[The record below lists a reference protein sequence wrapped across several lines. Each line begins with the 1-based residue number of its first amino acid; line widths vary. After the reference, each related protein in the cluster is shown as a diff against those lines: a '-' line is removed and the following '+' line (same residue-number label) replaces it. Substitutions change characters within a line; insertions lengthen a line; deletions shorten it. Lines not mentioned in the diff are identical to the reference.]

1 MKNSQVLSQ
10 NRAGF
15 FLSSEFSQEFGRE
28 EFLARVWPY
37 PYFLLVET
45 RTTEVLSHRMA
56 RRVRTTVTVREDDP
70 VPARRS
76 NKKKKQSSVVVVILL
91 VLLVLFLISRTNQ
104 RAGRFPNQSPAG
116 APHR

>member
-1 MKNSQVLSQ
+1 
-10 NRAGF
+10 
-15 FLSSEFSQEFGRE
+15 
-28 EFLARVWPY
+28 
-37 PYFLLVET
+37 
-45 RTTEVLSHRMA
+45 MA

-76 NKKKKQSSVVVVILL
+76 NKKKQETNIVVVILL